1 MTSKVSFFNPG
12 IQKQNF
18 KQFGWI
24 GIVILIGWIFIVPMR
39 MIRITDDWYGPE
51 DVTTM
56 TQISNGTELPVIVG
70 GSILTG
76 MFLFRYLQV
85 PDAAD
90 MMHSLPVR
98 RESLFFNQVLTGL
111 VLIMAPLLITAG
123 AAQVIAGM
131 YPEFNEL
138 TPQTIWSWAGAFLIM
153 SVFFFLFTVFVGMA
167 VGMSI
172 ATGIITMILLILP
185 AGMYTLINGTIA
197 FYLYGA
203 PSSNISAMEAIVPFS
218 PLLFVSNIVENQ
230 QTAWQLAGYA
240 AAAVLF
246 GAAALVLYKLRPI
259 ETASEAITFRV
270 LRPIFKYGVTFCAML
285 TFSVFYSQ
293 NDNTGWII
301 FGYVFG
307 SAAGYFIAEM
317 ILKKTWRVFRGRALI
332 GYGGYAVVIII
343 AGAML
348 HYDVF
353 GYESTI
359 PDSDSVQ
366 SVYVGEFISH
376 PADYQNLYSTSDAY
390 LDDVQQLHQ
399 AIIDHRPEEEQGAS
413 KQSVSIA
420 YELEN
425 GKTIIRQYFYIDT
438 DGFSEKLQD
447 VKEYDAYN
455 AIP

>member
-1 MTSKVSFFNPG
+1 MKSKVSFFNPG
-12 IQKQNF
+12 IQKQNL
-18 KQFGWI
+18 KQHGWL
-24 GIVILIGWIFIVPMR
+24 GIVILIGWIFIVPMQ
-39 MIRITDDWYGPE
+39 MIRLTDGWYGPE

-56 TQISNGTELPVIVG
+56 TQISNGTELPVLVG

-76 MFLFRYLQV
+76 IFLFRYLQV

-111 VLIMAPLLITAG
+111 VLIIAPLLITAG

-131 YPEFNEL
+131 YPEFSEL
-138 TPQTIWSWAGAFLIM
+138 SPQTIWSWAGAFLIM

-172 ATGIITMILLILP
+172 ATGIITLILLVLP
-185 AGMYTLINGTIA
+185 VAMYTLIYSNISL
-197 FYLYGA
+197 YLYGL
-203 PSSNISAMEAIVPFS
+203 PPFNTVSDKFLLFS
-218 PLLFVSNIVENQ
+218 PLMFISDIVEMQ
-230 QTAWQLAGYA
+230 YTSWQLAGYV

-270 LRPIFKYGVTFCAML
+270 LRPIFKYGVTLCAMM
-285 TFSVFYSQ
+285 TFSLFYVQ
-293 NDNTGWII
+293 NDNTGWMI
-301 FGYVFG
+301 FGYIFG
-307 SAAGYFIAEM
+307 SAAGYFVAEM

-332 GYGGYAVVIII
+332 GYGGYVVVIII

-348 HYDVF
+348 HYDAF

-359 PDSDSVQ
+359 PDRDFVQ
-366 SVYVGEFISH
+366 SVYVGEYISE
-376 PADYQNLYSTSDAY
+376 PEDYQNLYSTSDAY
-390 LDDVQQLHQ
+390 LEDVQQLHQ
-399 AIIDHRPEEEQGAS
+399 AIIEQRPEEEQGAS

-425 GKTIIRQYFYIDT
+425 GKTIMRQYFYIDT
-438 DGFSEKLQD
+438 DGFSEKLQA

-455 AIP
+455 GIP